1 MTYKTEQESFWAGEF
16 GDKYIS
22 RNSDADMIRSNI
34 AMFSRILKRT
44 DDISSILELGAN
56 IGLNLIALN
65 QLLPKLDISAVE
77 INENAVKALKDI
89 DNVKVEHT
97 SILSYQATE
106 KKDFVF
112 TKGVLIHIN
121 PEYLQNVYKIMY
133 ESSNKYICI
142 SEYYNPSPVE
152 ITYRGNKEK
161 LFKRDFAGELLEKY
175 PNLKLIDY
183 GFVYHRDNYFP
194 QDDMTWFLL
203 EKT

>member
-1 MTYKTEQESFWAGEF
+1 MDYLTDQEEFWAGKF
-16 GDKYIS
+16 GNKYIS
-22 RNSDADMIRSNI
+22 RNSDADIIRSNI
-34 AMFSRILKRT
+34 AMFSRILRST
-44 DDISSILELGAN
+44 ADISSILELGAN

-65 QLLPKLDISAVE
+65 ELLPDLEISAVE
-77 INENAVKALKDI
+77 INENAVNALQNI
-89 DNVKVEHT
+89 GNVKVNHT

-106 KKDFVF
+106 KKDLVL

-121 PEYLQNVYKIMY
+121 PEYLQDVYKTMY

-142 SEYYNPSPVE
+142 SEYYNPNPVE
-152 ITYRGNKEK
+152 VTYRGNEEK

-175 PNLKLIDY
+175 SNLKLVDY

-203 EKT
+203 EKE